1 MPGSTQVPIRLLLAF
16 AYGTLTLFGRL
27 SHTFL
32 LAQLCLLMGPTTPHF
47 RAVWA
52 APLSLATTRG
62 MLSFPLGT

>member
-1 MPGSTQVPIRLLLAF
+1 MPGSTQVPIQLWLAF
-16 AYGTLTLFGRL
+16 AYGTLTLSGRL

-32 LAQLCLLMGPTTPHF
+32 LARLYLLMGPTTPHF
-47 RAVWA
+47 RVVWA